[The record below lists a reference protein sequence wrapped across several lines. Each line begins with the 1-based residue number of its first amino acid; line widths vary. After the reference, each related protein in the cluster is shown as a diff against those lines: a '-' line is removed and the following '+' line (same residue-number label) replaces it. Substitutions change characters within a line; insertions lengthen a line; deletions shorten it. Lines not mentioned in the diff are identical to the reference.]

1 TTLASTDSVTFTAIL
16 SKNAK
21 KKKEIVGLVV
31 HAFGT
36 LIKIADFKKA
46 LANPLRHLDN
56 PSPSQVNCW
65 SYSIP
70 TKGGALPM
78 LLQQITKR
86 NGSKFIPYRSAPIDR
101 S

>member
-46 LANPLRHLDN
+46 LE
-56 PSPSQVNCW
+56 SGKNCGQC
-65 SYSIP
+65 S
-70 TKGGALPM
+70 T
-78 LLQQITKR
+78 R
-86 NGSKFIPYRSAPIDR
+86 NYIVHN
-101 S
+101 

>member
-1 TTLASTDSVTFTAIL
+1 MWGRDVSTGVEDTGRAFLKSCQTTLASTDSVTFTAIL

-46 LANPLRHLDN
+46 LFTWQVAQFSAN
-56 PSPSQVNCW
+56 
-65 SYSIP
+65 
-70 TKGGALPM
+70 A
-78 LLQQITKR
+78 
-86 NGSKFIPYRSAPIDR
+86 
-101 S
+101 

>member
-46 LANPLRHLDN
+46 LPPAGRASFFAFVWASLARWLRAGTIV
-56 PSPSQVNCW
+56 SP
-65 SYSIP
+65 
-70 TKGGALPM
+70 AL
-78 LLQQITKR
+78 
-86 NGSKFIPYRSAPIDR
+86 SC
-101 S
+101 